1 MIGIVIINIY
11 SVRIFAESE
20 FWLAA
25 IKVFA
30 IIAFIVLG
38 SLAIIGVI
46 PLKGYSHAPGL
57 QNFVKDGLFPTGF
70 GGVFTTM
77 LTVNFAFSGTELI
90 GVTAGEAKQP
100 EKTLPKAIHTTLWR
114 LIIFFIGSMIVM
126 AALIPY

>member
-1 MIGIVIINIY
+1 MVPTYASLDLEPIVY
-11 SVRIFAESE
+11 DWHCDKQYLFGTDFAESE

-100 EKTLPKAIHTTLWR
+100 EKTLPKAIHTTLGV
-114 LIIFFIGSMIVM
+114 L
-126 AALIPY
+126 